1 MTISNIA
8 LKRENDFLRKERQR
22 ALLLVRVLRT
32 TWLGRLALRQA
43 AKRVEREL
51 LAAGEGT

>member
-1 MTISNIA
+1 MSISNLA

-22 ALLLVRVLRT
+22 AVLLIRVLRT
-32 TWLGRLALRQA
+32 TWLGRLALRRA

-51 LAAGEGT
+51 LAAQETP